1 MFLINILTDKV
12 NPDNISDIVAYGD
25 LDFFNKFFVVLF
37 GFALCILLVVVVL
50 MGNKISSLKEK
61 IKELENKEKKEV

>member
-1 MFLINILTDKV
+1 MFLINILTDKIT
-12 NPDNISDIVAYGD
+12 PDNIPDGIGYGD

-37 GFALCILLVVVVL
+37 GFALCILLVVVL